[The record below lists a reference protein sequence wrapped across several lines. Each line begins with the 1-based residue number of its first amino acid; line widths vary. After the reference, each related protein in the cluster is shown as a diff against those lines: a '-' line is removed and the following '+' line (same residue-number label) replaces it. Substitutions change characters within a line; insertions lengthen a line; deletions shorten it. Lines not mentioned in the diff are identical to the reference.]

1 MAVQA
6 GDTEQARQVHR
17 AIDLI
22 QLALA
27 EVELLEQVVRQVFRA
42 SISHFQAHR
51 VTVATREQLAAQ
63 GSGQV
68 FDVFGIQ
75 RQVGVTG
82 QAELVAAFYLHALEQ
97 VVGMRVDHRR
107 EEYIIVASA
116 PHLFRY
122 LDDPWQQTR
131 CRDDGQARI
140 ATEGVDT
147 FQFNDEVQALVY
159 QQRERVR
166 RVEADR
172 GDDR

>member
-1 MAVQA
+1 MQQQNVLLAHHTEDVLAVLQQLRDLRRERRVLQLRMAVQA

-82 QAELVAAFYLHALEQ
+82 QAELVAAFTFMPWNRSSACAW
-97 VVGMRVDHRR
+97 
-107 EEYIIVASA
+107 II
-116 PHLFRY
+116 
-122 LDDPWQQTR
+122 
-131 CRDDGQARI
+131 
-140 ATEGVDT
+140 
-147 FQFNDEVQALVY
+147 DE
-159 QQRERVR
+159 RNT
-166 RVEADR
+166 
-172 GDDR
+172 